1 LAENCS
7 RQVIFFVLL
16 PLLTVDDFA
25 EIVVPTDNFVCLV
38 VAAPLMPLE
47 MT

>member
-1 LAENCS
+1 
-7 RQVIFFVLL
+7 VIFFAVL

-25 EIVVPTDNFVCLV
+25 EIVVPTDNFLV
-38 VAAPLMPLE
+38 VAAPFVPLQ